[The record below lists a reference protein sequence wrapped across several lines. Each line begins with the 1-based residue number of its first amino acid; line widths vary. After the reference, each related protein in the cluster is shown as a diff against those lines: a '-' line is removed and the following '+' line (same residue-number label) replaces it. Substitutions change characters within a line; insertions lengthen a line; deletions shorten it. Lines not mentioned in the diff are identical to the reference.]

1 MPQDRTLITLAEL
14 VSEAGAIVDPT
25 GNDPA
30 VTEFA
35 TRYEDDDRPVRG
47 LLDGL
52 EELLR
57 WGADDHPPVV
67 VAQAIVLYLAHRL
80 DEAQDDADTILRLV
94 ERAEFDGKPD
104 PAVAQWFEERA
115 AA

>member
-1 MPQDRTLITLAEL
+1 MPHDRTLITLAEL
-14 VSEAGAIVDPT
+14 VAEAGAIVDPT
-25 GNDPA
+25 GIDPA
-30 VTEFA
+30 VTEFVV
-35 TRYEDDDRPVRG
+35 RYEDDDRPVRG

-80 DEAQDDADTILRLV
+80 DEARDDAASILRLV
-94 ERAEFDGKPD
+94 ERAEFDGNPE
-104 PAVAQWFEERA
+104 PPIAQWFEEHA